1 MVWLPSRA
9 PDSVHVMVPL
19 AGALRAKWPQRWAG
33 ACVCGIAGVFA
44 TQSTAAVSGEI
55 LQRMNQAQ
63 HHRGPDQDGLFFGP
77 GVGLAHKRLSI
88 IDLSEAGRQPFKNGD
103 GSVVTVYNGET
114 YNFLELREELEKL
127 GFAFHTQC
135 DTEVIVAAWEAW
147 GPGCVSRF
155 RGMFAFAIYDSRK
168 QTLFVARDRLGKKPL
183 YYTVLPDG
191 EFVFGSELKA
201 LLAHPGCPR
210 RVWKEAI
217 EDYFCFGYVPDP
229 KTIFE
234 GVYKL
239 PPAHTLLI
247 ERGKSTA
254 VPQEYWD
261 VTFARGAARDEADVA
276 GELVDRLREAVK
288 IRMMADVPLGAF
300 LSGGVDSSGVVAMM
314 AGLSATPVST
324 CSISF
329 GDSRYNESAFASQVA
344 ERYHTHHFVE
354 QVEPDDFDLIDKLA
368 SVYDEP
374 YADSSAMPT
383 YRVCELARKRVT
395 VALSG
400 DGGDENLA
408 GYRRHRFNLQ
418 MERLR
423 SVVPSA
429 IRKPLFGAMGAGYP
443 KLDWAPKP
451 LRAKSTLQALARD
464 LVGGY
469 QQSVSVVPDHLRARL
484 FSQSFKQDLQGYQ
497 AMEVFRHHAE
507 RAPTHDPLSLL
518 QYLDIKTYLPGDILV
533 KVDRASMAHSLEVRS
548 PFLDHQLV
556 EWFSSLD
563 PGLKLRGHEG
573 KYILKKALEPYLPE
587 NILYRP
593 KMGFSVPLAAWFR
606 GPLRERVRQA
616 VLGPTLAG
624 AGLFEPKCLRQVVDD
639 HQSGMSDHSA
649 LLWSLLMFEAFQRKI
664 LHA

>member
-1 MVWLPSRA
+1 
-9 PDSVHVMVPL
+9 
-19 AGALRAKWPQRWAG
+19 
-33 ACVCGIAGVFA
+33 VCGIAGIFS
-44 TQSTAAVSGEI
+44 TQSTGAVSGDVLE
-55 LQRMNQAQ
+55 RMNQAQ
-63 HHRGPDQDGLFFGP
+63 HHRGPDQDGLYFGP

-88 IDLSEAGRQPFKNGD
+88 IDVSEGGRQPFKNSD
-103 GSVVTVYNGET
+103 GTVVAVYNGET
-114 YNFLELREELEKL
+114 YNFLELRKELQQL
-127 GFAFHTQC
+127 GFGFRTQC

-147 GPGCVSRF
+147 GPRSIDRL
-155 RGMFAFAIYDSRK
+155 RGMFAFAIWDSRS
-168 QTLFVARDRLGKKPL
+168 QSLFVGRDRLGKKPL

-210 RVWKEAI
+210 QLRKDAV
-217 EDYFCFGYVPDP
+217 EDYFCYGYVPDP

-239 PPAHTLLI
+239 PPAHALLLV
-247 ERGKSTA
+247 RGKP
-254 VPQEYWD
+254 VPDAHAYWD
-261 VTFARGAARDEADVA
+261 VSFERSAERSEDEVA
-276 GELVDRLREAVK
+276 GELIERLRDAVK
-288 IRMMADVPLGAF
+288 VRLMSDVPLGAF

-314 AGLSATPVST
+314 AGLSKTPVNT

-329 GDSRYNESAFASQVA
+329 GDPSFNEARFAREVA
-344 ERYHTHHFVE
+344 ERYHTNHFVE
-354 QVEPDDFDLIDKLA
+354 QVEADDFALIDTLA
-368 SVYDEP
+368 EVYDEP

-408 GYRRHRFNLQ
+408 GYRRHRFNVG
-418 MERLR
+418 MERIR
-423 SVVPSA
+423 TAVPA
-429 IRKPLFGAMGAGYP
+429 GIREPLFGALGAGYP

-451 LRAKSTLQALARD
+451 MRAKSTFQALARD

-469 QQSVSVVPDHLRARL
+469 QHSVSVVPDHLRARL
-484 FSQSFKQDLQGYQ
+484 FSDSFKRALQGYH
-497 AMEVFRHHAE
+497 AMEVFRYHAE
-507 RAPTHDPLSLL
+507 RAPTDDPLSLL
-518 QYLDIKTYLPGDILV
+518 QYLDLKTYLPGDILV

-556 EWFSSLD
+556 EWMSGLD
-563 PGLKLRGHEG
+563 PDLKLRGHEG
-573 KYILKKALEPYLPE
+573 KYILKKALEPYLPLDV
-587 NILYRP
+587 LYRP

-606 GPLRERVRQA
+606 GPLRERVREA
-616 VLGPTLAG
+616 VLSPRLEQTGIFDRT
-624 AGLFEPKCLRQVVDD
+624 FLRTAVDD

-649 LLWSLLMFEAFQRKI
+649 MLWSVLMFEAFERKV